1 MKRGLIFAASLI
13 AVVLLCILIWFVFP
27 LVAIAG
33 VEPFNNAWLRLA
45 MIVLLLAIFF
55 GILAFRIHKQRKSA
69 EELAA
74 NIVVQEPVDDNSD
87 ASVLAEK
94 MQDAL
99 ITLKGSQRTK
109 GDFLYEL
116 PWYMIVGPPGAGKT
130 TALMNC
136 GLKFPI
142 AAHATGPVAGSGGT
156 SDA

>member
-109 GDFLYEL
+109 GDVLYEL
-116 PWYMIVGPPGAGKT
+116 PWY
-130 TALMNC
+130 LHN
-136 GLKFPI
+136 L
-142 AAHATGPVAGSGGT
+142 AHS
-156 SDA
+156 